1 MTLQK
6 YSFGF
11 SKNVVDVIS
20 TSTLEKLLENAMVS
34 AWLKSQESFAVKID
48 NAGSMHIYRDT
59 TKGDVVQSE
68 NIIQTMN
75 GHTWL
80 SSPFWDATIRFDEE
94 LIVHAFTDTEYREH
108 VRLEKVAGEELSRR
122 HEEQIQ
128 HDNFVAEVPKTR
140 GRQSRF
146 DWTNLSDLILNDKK
160 SLQEIAD
167 LFGCTIAAVRR
178 RVKMQ
183 EIAMPVSKRGRR
195 RKSEE

>member
-20 TSTLEKLLENAMVS
+20 ASTLEKLLENAMVS

-48 NAGSMHIYRDT
+48 NAGSIRVYRDT

-68 NIIQTMN
+68 NIMQTMN

-80 SSPFWDATIRFDEE
+80 SSPLWDATIRFDEE
-94 LIVHAFTDTEYREH
+94 LIIHAFTDIEYRERL
-108 VRLEKVAGEELSRR
+108 RLEKVAGEELSRR
-122 HEEQIQ
+122 YEEQIQ
-128 HDNFVAEVPKTR
+128 HDNFVAEAPKTR

-167 LFGCTIAAVRR
+167 LFGCTVAAVRR

>member
-1 MTLQK
+1 MTLKK

-11 SKNVVDVIS
+11 SKNVVDIIS
-20 TSTLEKLLENAMVS
+20 ASTLDALLDNPMVN
-34 AWLKSQESFAVKID
+34 AWLASQESFAVKISD
-48 NAGSMHIYRDT
+48 AGIVRVYRDT
-59 TKGDVVQSE
+59 TKGDVVQSK
-68 NIIQTMN
+68 NIVQTMN

-94 LIVHAFTDTEYREH
+94 LVIHAFTDVEYREH
-108 VRLEKVAGEELSRR
+108 LRVGKVAGEELSRK
-122 HEEQIQ
+122 HEAQIQ
-128 HDNFVAEVPKTR
+128 HENFVAEAPKVR

-160 SLQEIAD
+160 SLQEIAN
-167 LFGCTIAAVRR
+167 LFGCTVAAVRR

-183 EIAMPVSKRGRR
+183 DIAMPVGKRGRR